1 MFGWLVSAAITDEF
15 AREQQKRAGLRRDSR
30 DVVTNK
36 QTNNVGNPQ
45 EVEETRKRMASFPKP
60 QEESVVLQTP

>member
-1 MFGWLVSAAITDEF
+1 MFGWLASAITDEF

-36 QTNNVGNPQ
+36 QTNVGHPQ
-45 EVEETRKRMASFPKP
+45 QVEETRKRMASFPKP
-60 QEESVVLQTP
+60 QEESVVLRTP